1 MNKSID
7 RKVIAGIIIL
17 AAGMALGGCGGGSS
31 SSSGS
36 TGSGGGTATEETQ
49 TNRSVEDGVT
59 GPLDAAQTPLFDDIF
74 GQLTSAAA
82 GTPLE
87 VTLDCA
93 GQAIIIDLVDVLD
106 SIALALIESSETQ
119 DPVTA
124 FENATGNIEFSL
136 GELAND
142 LPGALTALNGGGCNG
157 QGDGDNGAGGNP
169 LAGTPLE
176 PLGDALMPVLDQFPD
191 SGGDP
196 GNNPDSDLQS
206 LSFLV
211 VQLSQ
216 AFSAGLAQIP
226 PEARAA
232 PIFGGILTTLNTGF
246 NDLAITLI
254 QFGAYN
260 GTGTAAAL
268 ENTLNNLL
276 VNVLT
281 EVIPVN
287 FLEAQ
292 AGQPGVVSGP
302 ITAGVDQ
309 VTAALGENLLAAAIP
324 QLTSAMDGELAVLL
338 DPIENTLLPALLGP
352 VSQALAGGGGGG
364 SPLDLIL
371 GPVTDALTSSG
382 DGSGPTGT
390 PLDALLAPLVAF
402 SDGDTSCPFAATAL
416 DGACVLYDG
425 LSI

>member
-7 RKVIAGIIIL
+7 RKMIAGIIIL
-17 AAGMALGGCGGGSS
+17 AAGVALGGCNGGSS

-36 TGSGGGTATEETQ
+36 TGSGDGTATEETQ
-49 TNRSVEDGVT
+49 TNHSVDDGVS
-59 GPLDAAQTPLFDDIF
+59 GPLDAAQTPLFEDIF
-74 GQLTSAAA
+74 GQLTAAAA

-87 VTLDCA
+87 ASLDCA
-93 GQAIIIDLVDVLD
+93 GQAIVIDLVDVLD
-106 SIALALIESSETQ
+106 SIALALIESAETQ
-119 DPVTA
+119 DPATA
-124 FENATGNIEFSL
+124 FENAAGNIEFSL

-142 LPGALTALNGGGCNG
+142 LPGALTALNGDGCNG
-157 QGDGDNGAGGNP
+157 QGGGGDDAGSNP

-176 PLGDALMPVLDQFPD
+176 PLGEALMPVLEQFPD
-191 SGGDP
+191 SGGEPD
-196 GNNPDSDLQS
+196 NSPDSDLHS
-206 LSFLV
+206 LSVLV

-232 PIFGGILTTLNTGF
+232 PIFGGVLNTLNSGF

-254 QFGAYN
+254 QFGSYN
-260 GTGTAAAL
+260 GAGTATAL

-292 AGQPGVVSGP
+292 AGQPGVISGP

-309 VTAALGENLLAAAIP
+309 VTEALGENLLSAAIP

-352 VSQALAGGGGGG
+352 VSQALAGGGG

-371 GPVTDALTSSG
+371 GPVTDALTGSG

-390 PLDALLAPLVAF
+390 PLDALLAPLLALTE
-402 SDGDTSCPFAATAL
+402 GDTSCPFAATAL